1 MGLTRK
7 RGGGFKAAASCI
19 VDRRQAR
26 HVLIKVVQEFYF
38 PSVKFVMT
46 STETDAILSGR
57 SVLDLFFFS
66 AVARHGHICYITK
79 TINDLLVHQSE
90 S

>member
-1 MGLTRK
+1 M
-7 RGGGFKAAASCI
+7 
-19 VDRRQAR
+19 
-26 HVLIKVVQEFYF
+26 QEFYF
-38 PSVKFVMT
+38 PSIKFVIT
-46 STETDAILSGR
+46 SMETDTILSGR